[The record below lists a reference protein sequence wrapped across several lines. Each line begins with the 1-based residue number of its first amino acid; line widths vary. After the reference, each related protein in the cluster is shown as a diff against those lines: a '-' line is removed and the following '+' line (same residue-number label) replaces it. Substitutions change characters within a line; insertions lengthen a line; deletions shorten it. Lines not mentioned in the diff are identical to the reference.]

1 MKNLSMFCLS
11 LYGEHLNNLKK
22 INYIPVG
29 LGENNFNN
37 EWLRDNTKQNISNKN
52 KYYGEYTFH
61 YWFWKNMI
69 DEISDKNWI
78 GFCAYRRYWANHNNM
93 KSNELNK
100 IINNQNFREH
110 VLQDVKNDWSNYETI
125 LGESIP
131 FGKIKL
137 SKIIKN
143 GGIKSILRNL
153 NSFIKNQTTV
163 KFHFDIFHGNEK
175 IDKAIDL
182 LEMKER
188 SDFRIF
194 INNQSFN
201 KENMFICRSKK
212 VIKEYYKSVFPWLQ
226 RCENIFGFNLSTWH
240 EIRIYAFLAERYLS
254 YWFNKYTIV
263 KEWPIFF
270 YDTNKNK
277 LKL

>member
-1 MKNLSMFCLS
+1 MKNFSMFCLS
-11 LYGEHLNNLKK
+11 LYPEHLNNLKK

-29 LGENNFNN
+29 LGMNNFSN
-37 EWLRDNTKQNISNKN
+37 EWIKDNTGQNISHKN

-69 DEISDKNWI
+69 DNIPDKDWI
-78 GFCAYRRYWANHNNM
+78 GFCAYRRYWANNNLISEDIE
-93 KSNELNK
+93 KN
-100 IINNQNFREH
+100 INNNNFKEY
-110 VLQDVKNDWSNYETI
+110 VLQNIKTEWSNYETI
-125 LGESIP
+125 LGKRIP
-131 FGKIKL
+131 FGKFKI

-143 GGIKSILRNL
+143 GGTESIFRNFK
-153 NSFIKNQTTV
+153 SFITNETTI
-163 KFHFDIFHGNEK
+163 KFHFDVFHGNGK
-175 IDKAIDL
+175 LDQAIDL
-182 LEMKER
+182 LDKNER
-188 SDFRIF
+188 DDFRVF
-194 INNQSFN
+194 IENQSFN

-212 VIKEYYKSVFPWLQ
+212 IIKEYYKSVFSWLEK
-226 RCENIFGFNLSTWH
+226 CESIFGFNLNSWN

-270 YDTNKNK
+270 YDTNKNL